1 MGELD
6 IFALRVSEDHFREVE
21 EVMTDKRF
29 AVFILSHGRAKTIS
43 TYSALRRHGYT
54 GPMYVVID
62 NEDDQEP
69 LYREKFGNDI
79 IQFDKRDYVALTDL
93 GDLDDDRRIGVF
105 ARNFIQDKAAEM
117 GYKYHLQLDDDIHGF
132 TWRTVRDGRLVC
144 VMVRDIDAV
153 LSAMLDY
160 MDSAP
165 FTALSF
171 GLAIY
176 YVGGLSNSTW
186 KKQMIPKTMTTFIMR
201 KDEKHYFHMRMNDD
215 ITTSALANMRGQ
227 MFYSYLPVRV
237 DTVKTQSQAGGMTD
251 IYRDNGTYR
260 KSFYTVMAAPSCTKI
275 SQMGLHDMRVHHEIV
290 WNNCAPKI
298 LDESLRKEG

>member
-1 MGELD
+1 MD
-6 IFALRVSEDHFREVE
+6 N
-21 EVMTDKRF
+21 KRF

-43 TYSALRRHGYT
+43 TYKALRAHGYT

-69 LYREKFGNDI
+69 LYREKFGKDI

-105 ARNFIQDKAAEM
+105 ARNFIQDKAQEM
-117 GYKYHLQLDDDIHGF
+117 GYKYHLQLDDDINGF
-132 TWRTVRDGRLVC
+132 TWRTIRDGRLVC
-144 VMVRDIDAV
+144 VMVQNIDAV

-160 MDSAP
+160 MDTTP
-165 FTALSF
+165 FTSLSF

-186 KKQMIPKTMTTFIMR
+186 KKQMIPKTMTAFIMR
-201 KDEKHYFHMRMNDD
+201 ASDKHYFHMRMNDD
-215 ITTSALANMRGQ
+215 ITTSALANMRGK
-227 MFYSYLPVRV
+227 MFYTYLPVRV
-237 DTVKTQSQAGGMTD
+237 DTVQTQSQEGGMTD

-298 LDESLRKEG
+298 LDETYRKEG